1 LKKKFTGYNKSKLRI
16 NGGRTMAVIKVT
28 QDNFQAEV
36 LESQVPVIVDFWA
49 EWCGP
54 CRMLGPIV
62 EEAAEELGDQVKVGK
77 VNIDEELD
85 LTQKFRIMSVPTLLV
100 FKNGE
105 VANQSIGVISKE
117 EIKALL

>member
-1 LKKKFTGYNKSKLRI
+1 
-16 NGGRTMAVIKVT
+16 MAVIKVT

-85 LTQKFRIMSVPTLLV
+85 LTQQFRIMSVPTLLV